1 MVKLIVADDH
11 QMVREALCEM
21 LVHDGEF
28 SVLAQAADGQGLL
41 DLLNNHAP
49 DVVLLDLQ
57 MPNMDGL
64 EALRI
69 LKDRH
74 NTVPVVILSA
84 EEQPEK
90 VRASLEAGAKGFIPK
105 NADPRELGFAI
116 HSVMQGKTFVSPTVM
131 SELLSDDGNRSKSKS
146 CLSVLTDR
154 ETQILAQLANGS
166 KNRDI
171 AVVLGISTRTVDTHR
186 TNILKKLKVKTNAEL
201 TKLAIGA
208 GLVTV

>member
-21 LVHDGEF
+21 LQHDGEF
-28 SVLAQAADGQGLL
+28 SVVAQAANGQSLL
-41 DLLNNHAP
+41 DLLKTHVP

-57 MPNMDGL
+57 MPVMDGIDAL
-64 EALRI
+64 HALRTQ
-69 LKDRH
+69 
-74 NTVPVVILSA
+74 NNQVPVVVLSA
-84 EEQPEK
+84 EEQPER

-116 HSVMQGKTFVSPTVM
+116 HSVLQGKTFISPSVI
-131 SELLSDDGNRSKSKS
+131 SDLLAEDSSKSKS
-146 CLSVLTDR
+146 KSQLSVLTER
-154 ETQILAQLANGS
+154 EVEILSHLANGK

-171 AVVLGISTRTVDTHR
+171 AAVLTISTRTVDTHR
-186 TNILKKLKVKTNAEL
+186 TNILKKLKVQTNAEL
-201 TKLAIGA
+201 TKIAIGA

>member
-1 MVKLIVADDH
+1 MIKLVVADDH

-21 LVHDGEF
+21 LVNDGEF

-41 DLLNNHAP
+41 DLLANHSP

-64 EALRI
+64 EALKA

-74 NTVPVVILSA
+74 STVPVVILSA
-84 EEQPEK
+84 EEEPER

-131 SELLSDDGNRSKSKS
+131 SDLLSEDGNRSKSKS
-146 CLSVLTDR
+146 SLSVLTDR
-154 ETQILAQLANGS
+154 EMEILAQLANGS

-171 AVVLGISTRTVDTHR
+171 AIVLGISTRTVDTHR